1 MGMSGVQK
9 IEVAAGDGDQRL
21 DRWFRRAFP
30 HIAQGRIEKLCR
42 KGDIRVDGG
51 RVKANT
57 RVQEGQIVR
66 IPPLPD
72 AHEITAR
79 AKTYDMINDADLK
92 MMQDAVLYKDD
103 DIIVINKPAGLPTQ
117 GGSKQTRHV
126 DMLADALRF
135 GYDQKPRLVHRLD
148 KDTSGILLLA
158 RTRQVAAALTKSF
171 RDRETRKVYWAAV
184 GGCPSPKMGTV
195 RYGLVQAGGHGPNGA
210 GEKMICVHPDEV
222 AHTDGA
228 KRSTTD
234 YMVVSAA
241 AKRCAWVALVPITGR
256 KHQLR
261 VHMAEFGHPIIGDGK
276 YGGSGQ
282 ENQGDGWGAG
292 LGGENSKKMH
302 LHARYISLPHPVT
315 GKTLKIVAPM
325 PEHMQRTWDTFA
337 WDARDVADDPFEEY
351 L

>member
-1 MGMSGVQK
+1 MSGVQK
-9 IEVAAGDGDQRL
+9 IEVSKDDGDQRL
-21 DRWFRRAFP
+21 DRWFRRVFP
-30 HIAQGRIEKLCR
+30 HIAQGRIEKMCR

-51 RVKANT
+51 RVKAST
-57 RVQEGQIVR
+57 RLEAGQMVR
-66 IPPLPD
+66 VPPLPE

-79 AKTYDMINDADLK
+79 AKTYDMITNADMK
-92 MMQDAVLYKDD
+92 MMQDAVLYRDD
-103 DIIVINKPAGLPTQ
+103 DIIAINKPAGLPTQ

-158 RTRQVAAALTKSF
+158 RTRQVASRLTEAF

-184 GGCPSPKMGTV
+184 GGSPSPKMGTIK
-195 RYGLVQAGGHGPNGA
+195 YGLLKSGAHGH
-210 GEKMICVHPDEV
+210 EKMVCIHPNEV
-222 AHTDGA
+222 QSTEGA

-234 YMVVSAA
+234 YMVLTSA

-256 KHQLR
+256 THQLR
-261 VHMAEFGHPIIGDGK
+261 AHMAEMGHPIIGDGK

-282 ENQGDGWGAG
+282 ENQGDGWGAQ
-292 LGGENSKKMH
+292 LGGDISRKMH

-315 GKTLKIVAPM
+315 GKLLKIVAPM
-325 PEHMQRTWDTFA
+325 PDHMKRTWDTFA
-337 WDARDVADDPFEEY
+337 WDERDFADDPFEEY